1 MEQLSPQEPGDRP
14 GADSPSQPWQ
24 EPAWISG
31 FQPPDWETTRFCC
44 GSPESMVF
52 VSAAELPDTRHLHS
66 PRPCHIYIF
75 GRSHW
80 LCSLCGWGCFPVPS
94 RPPWT
99 SVGVIIRWLVLGDWM
114 YKQTMARWWT
124 RMDFDPWPQLWLSQ
138 EAKPQPLPSSA
149 QDSQGGSVT
158 ASFQDPGS
166 HFWLR
171 TNQRKSNTHP
181 SLITWDAQLP
191 GSCLQLSQTQSGHT
205 WSPPLHWLFYY
216 KLFWSYTSS
225 ESLPSIRD
233 GGWAPC

>member
-1 MEQLSPQEPGDRP
+1 
-14 GADSPSQPWQ
+14 
-24 EPAWISG
+24 
-31 FQPPDWETTRFCC
+31 
-44 GSPESMVF
+44 MVF

-66 PRPCHIYIF
+66 PRPCHIYIC

-80 LCSLCGWGCFPVPS
+80 LCSLCVGGVLSCALKTPLNLC
-94 RPPWT
+94 
-99 SVGVIIRWLVLGDWM
+99 GVIIRWLVLGDWM

-124 RMDFDPWPQLWLSQ
+124 RVDSDPWPQLWLSQ

-149 QDSQGGSVT
+149 QDSHGRSVT

-171 TNQRKSNTHP
+171 TNRRKSNTHP

-205 WSPPLHWLFYY
+205 WSPPLHWLFYH
-216 KLFWSYTSS
+216 KLFWSSTSS

-233 GGWAPC
+233 GGWASC

>member
-1 MEQLSPQEPGDRP
+1 MGQLSPQEPGDRP

-124 RMDFDPWPQLWLSQ
+124 RMDFDPWPQLWLRQ

-158 ASFQDPGS
+158 ASFTASNLGLVRES
-166 HFWLR
+166 KICTF
-171 TNQRKSNTHP
+171 NQ
-181 SLITWDAQLP
+181 
-191 GSCLQLSQTQSGHT
+191 
-205 WSPPLHWLFYY
+205 
-216 KLFWSYTSS
+216 
-225 ESLPSIRD
+225 
-233 GGWAPC
+233 